1 MKHKYIIT
9 IIIGLIF
16 LFSCEDEMNYTET
29 TSNSKEEVF
38 SSFSRTAEFVT
49 DIYGR
54 LDFDYGNFDGAM
66 LASASDEADYAWSS
80 SSIHDFYNG
89 SWSPIN
95 PKSSTWSNSY
105 AGIRAANFYLEASKD
120 QTFEDNKYDQNYE
133 EQFVRFQRYQYEVR
147 FLRAYF
153 YFNLVKQYGDVPL
166 VTTVLT
172 SEEANSVSRDPY
184 QDVFEF
190 IVDECDAIME
200 HLPVRYSNLSDAANN
215 ETGRVGKIAVMALK
229 ARAQLYWASPLFN
242 IENDK
247 QLWKNAALSSKAV
260 IDISS
265 ENDISLGAY
274 TDLWGTESYS
284 AKEGIFMRRVGDL
297 NYLEA
302 NNFPMGVEGG
312 RSGNNPTQTLV
323 DAFEM
328 KDTGLLWNETGSGYS
343 ESDPYMGRDPRFY
356 MTIVTNG
363 DEKWPTYNE
372 FPIETFVG
380 GRNALP
386 MAGATSTGYY
396 LKKLLDP
403 TVDLRQGNT
412 NSKRHSWIIFR
423 LGEFYLNYAEALF
436 NYIGSPDLTDE
447 TFTMSATEAVNVVR
461 GRQGVNMPGFPEGM
475 DNQTFIK
482 RYQNERMVELAFE
495 GHRFWDVRRWLQG
508 EVLKS
513 VDLVEIIKN
522 SNGSYSY
529 NRKTKLRSWDNKMYL
544 FPIPDSERRINP
556 NLYQNEGW

>member
-1 MKHKYIIT
+1 
-9 IIIGLIF
+9 
-16 LFSCEDEMNYTET
+16 
-29 TSNSKEEVF
+29 
-38 SSFSRTAEFVT
+38 
-49 DIYGR
+49 
-54 LDFDYGNFDGAM
+54 
-66 LASASDEADYAWSS
+66 
-80 SSIHDFYNG
+80 
-89 SWSPIN
+89 
-95 PKSSTWSNSY
+95 
-105 AGIRAANFYLEASKD
+105 
-120 QTFEDNKYDQNYE
+120 
-133 EQFVRFQRYQYEVR
+133 FVRFQRYQYEVR

-153 YFNLVKQYGDVPL
+153 YFNLVRQYGDVPL
-166 VTTVLT
+166 VTAVLT
-172 SEEANSVSRDPY
+172 SEEANNVSRDPY

-190 IVDECDAIME
+190 IIDECDAIVE

-229 ARAQLYWASPLFN
+229 ARAQLYQASPLFN
-242 IENDK
+242 VENDK
-247 QLWKNAALSSKAV
+247 QLWKDAALSAKAV
-260 IDISS
+260 IEISS
-265 ENDISLGAY
+265 ENGISLGAY

-302 NNFPMGVEGG
+302 DNFPMGVEGG

-323 DAFEM
+323 DAYEM
-328 KDTGLLWNETGSGYS
+328 KDTGLLWNESGSGFS

-356 MTIVTNG
+356 MTIVKNG

-372 FPIETFVG
+372 FPIETFIG

-412 NSKRHSWIIFR
+412 NSKRHSWVIFR

-461 GRQGVNMPGFPEGM
+461 DRQGVKMPKFPVGM

-508 EVLKS
+508 ELLES
-513 VDLVEIIKN
+513 VDVMEIVKN
-522 SNGSYSY
+522 SNGNYSY
-529 NRKTKLRSWDNKMYL
+529 NRKTKLRDWDDKMYL